1 MKEPFDIWAF
11 GIGSK
16 CTHVGLLSSRL
27 GTSVFFMEPNH
38 SIATAITLKIKE
50 AGTNPNAVARAARI
64 PRTTFD
70 RKMSAGGL
78 SLTVGELYGI
88 TQALNTTPA
97 ELLAVAA

>member
-1 MKEPFDIWAF
+1 MEC
-11 GIGSK
+11 SR
-16 CTHVGLLSSRL
+16 TGLLSSRL

-38 SIATAITLKIKE
+38 SIATAITKKIKE
-50 AGTNPNAVARAARI
+50 VGTTPNAVARAARI

-70 RKMSAGGL
+70 RKMGAGGL

-88 TQALNTTPA
+88 TAALNTTPA